1 MKKNANAQYLIKS
14 CCNVASSAEKSL
26 ATTVASSTNAQDT
39 AAVLRLESAV
49 VAQPCKIKYFE
60 ETNRSMF
67 VADSTNKRVTIKK
80 NWNFYLEGQLVR
92 AFGWPEGV
100 KRALDWRSQRCSGGR
115 STKRLSNSPRAR

>member
-60 ETNRSMF
+60 ETNQ
-67 VADSTNKRVTIKK
+67 KK
-80 NWNFYLEGQLVR
+80 
-92 AFGWPEGV
+92 
-100 KRALDWRSQRCSGGR
+100 
-115 STKRLSNSPRAR
+115 TKELQSRKTGIFIWKVSW